1 MDHNDHVEAL
11 FDTFVD
17 DVAFEPIHIHKLYT
31 DSSWAQRRNSKLVTL
46 ENYRRAQH
54 WIMAVDLTL

>member
-54 WIMAVDLTL
+54 